1 MIAESRPSRCARCGA
16 NLAADNDSGRCAP
29 CQRAERDRIVAAPD
43 VPPSF
48 WSHEPLRHA
57 LADRH
62 LGRVVRAYR
71 HHPYHGRQPL
81 PQATVAG
88 WFGITQAQLSRIE
101 NGPAVVHLDRLAH
114 WVRVLRIPAHTLW
127 FRLPAAPGDTSVP
140 ADVVEVGPQLIRA
153 LRPADRQV
161 GGKNLYSTVLAHLAT
176 FSRPTGRP
184 PAMSS
189 QVLMATAAL
198 HEMAGWMAH
207 DSGDSTTSRRHFL
220 DALALAVDSRDA
232 LLVAQVH
239 GSLSHLACHGGNAGA
254 AISHASDGLAAV
266 AQEDAGALIRAR
278 LLALQA
284 RGLAAA
290 GLTADCHASLQ
301 RAESA
306 FAEAAPAPTE
316 WLSPFDRTSFDIE
329 SARCLLRLGDVT
341 AALRILNGSVAE
353 RPGGRVRSQALAR
366 MLLATALVGQA
377 RIEEACDLTHQTVD
391 LTHGLGS
398 AVVLDQLRHLALLL
412 RSHAVRCP
420 DVPQL
425 LDRLRDTIRER
436 RWVALPLPTG

>member
-1 MIAESRPSRCARCGA
+1 MTAASKRTSCTRCGA
-16 NLAADNDSGRCAP
+16 SLAADNDSGRCAP

-43 VPPSF
+43 VPRSF
-48 WSHEPLRHA
+48 WSHEPLNQA

-88 WFGITQAQLSRIE
+88 WFGMTQAQLSRIE

-114 WVRVLRIPAHTLW
+114 WARVLRIPAHTLW
-127 FRLPAAPGDTSVP
+127 FRPPATPGDASAP
-140 ADVVEVGPQLIRA
+140 ADVVEVGPHLIRA
-153 LRPADRQV
+153 LRSADRQV
-161 GGKNLYSTVLAHLAT
+161 GGKNLYSTVLAHLAL
-176 FSRPTGRP
+176 FSVPAGRP
-184 PAMSS
+184 PAVSP

-239 GSLSHLACHGGNAGA
+239 GSLSHLACHGGNAEA
-254 AISHASDGLAAV
+254 AISHARDGLGAI

-290 GLTADCHASLQ
+290 GLTADCHASLH
-301 RAESA
+301 RAEAA
-306 FAEAAPAPTE
+306 FAEAAPPPTE
-316 WLSPFDRTSFDIE
+316 WLSPFDRTSFEIE

-341 AALRILNGSVAE
+341 AALGILNGSAAD
-353 RPGGRVRSQALAR
+353 RPAHRVRSQALAR

-377 RIEEACDLTHQTVD
+377 RIEEACDLTHQTVE

-412 RSHAVRCP
+412 RSHAVGCP
-420 DVPQL
+420 DVPRL

-436 RWVALPLPTG
+436 RWVALPLPTA

>member
-1 MIAESRPSRCARCGA
+1 MTAESKRTSCTRCGA
-16 NLAADNDSGRCAP
+16 SLAADNDSGRCAP

-48 WSHEPLRHA
+48 WSHGPLLQA

-88 WFGITQAQLSRIE
+88 WFGMTQAQLSRIE

-114 WVRVLRIPAHTLW
+114 WARVLRIPAHTLW
-127 FRLPAAPGDTSVP
+127 FRLPATPGDASVP

-153 LRPADRQV
+153 LRSADRQV

-176 FSRPTGRP
+176 FSVPAVRP
-184 PAMSS
+184 PAASP
-189 QVLMATAAL
+189 QVLMATTAL

-239 GSLSHLACHGGNAGA
+239 GSLSHLACHSGNAEA
-254 AISHASDGLAAV
+254 AISHARDGLGAV

-290 GLTADCHASLQ
+290 GLTSDCHASLH
-301 RAESA
+301 RAEAA
-306 FAEAAPAPTE
+306 FAEAAPPPTE
-316 WLSPFDRTSFDIE
+316 WLSPFDRNSFEIE

-341 AALRILNGSVAE
+341 AALGILNASVAD
-353 RPGGRVRSQALAR
+353 RPARRVRSQALAR

-377 RIEEACDLTHQTVD
+377 RIEEACDLTNQTVE

-412 RSHAVRCP
+412 RSHAVGCP

-425 LDRLRDTIRER
+425 LDRLRDTVRER
-436 RWVALPLPTG
+436 RWVVLPLPTA

>member
-1 MIAESRPSRCARCGA
+1 M
-16 NLAADNDSGRCAP
+16 
-29 CQRAERDRIVAAPD
+29 
-43 VPPSF
+43 
-48 WSHEPLRHA
+48 
-57 LADRH
+57 
-62 LGRVVRAYR
+62 
-71 HHPYHGRQPL
+71 
-81 PQATVAG
+81 
-88 WFGITQAQLSRIE
+88 
-101 NGPAVVHLDRLAH
+101 VHLDRLAH
-114 WVRVLRIPAHTLW
+114 WARVLRIPAHTLW
-127 FRLPAAPGDTSVP
+127 FRLPAAPGDTPLP

-153 LRPADRQV
+153 LRSADRQV
-161 GGKNLYSTVLAHLAT
+161 GGKNLYSTVLTHLAA
-176 FSRPTGRP
+176 FSGPAGP
-184 PAMSS
+184 PAMSP

-198 HEMAGWMAH
+198 REMAGWMAH

-220 DALALAVDSRDA
+220 AALALAVDSRDA

-239 GSLSHLACHGGNAGA
+239 GSLSHLACHGGNAEA
-254 AISHASDGLAAV
+254 AISHARDGLGAV
-266 AQEDAGALIRAR
+266 AQEEAGALARAR
-278 LLALQA
+278 LFALQA

-341 AALRILNGSVAE
+341 AALRILNGNVAE

-377 RIEEACDLTHQTVD
+377 RIEEACDLTHQTVE

-425 LDRLRDTIRER
+425 LDRLRDAIRER
-436 RWVALPLPTG
+436 RWVALPLPTA